1 MITSANNDASSNNA
15 AVKPTTEQAAGAVG
29 LNDLN
34 SVLQS
39 FLQAQSAT
47 NAQFQ
52 SFIKAQSANN
62 EELREWRKEQAEREA
77 KREKEQAEREAKR
90 DAELKELRKEQ
101 AERDAKREKEQAE
114 REAKRDAELKELRKE
129 QAERDAKREKEQAE
143 RDAKRDAEFK
153 ELRKEQAERDAK
165 REKEQIERDAE
176 LKGMFSMLMPQN
188 RLSPSNA
195 MRSGGVAGGLRGA
208 VSQVSIDANSL
219 NSTPQKNNVRADQ
232 FDRKWYSK
240 LSKDHSDFII
250 EADLPDALGMV
261 SKDWRKE
268 WDRVSKDAALSVSEV
283 AKKIL
288 NAYRRKPEIKRL
300 DHCNASE
307 KVYQTAFD
315 HFATAVNRF
324 ASTNSKDGIVGM
336 RWLNSHKTQLHNRG
350 VHGRFPD
357 GSFFTAKSTQDTMW
371 QDVIVAVEIKGSS
384 EAAESDVLRG
394 QIIQGLI
401 DMATDRPRRFSFALS
416 LGNKGEIRVYVCTPD
431 KLYVA
436 PLGNLPLGRGSS
448 GNMLKDRRVVAFILF
463 LYEQTAKDCGFL
475 TENPVP
481 LPGEFAL
488 DKIIGIEPLIRR
500 RLLHSSISI
509 NINSDS
515 EVLGRHR
522 ILKGPRTWLYPKCVF
537 NGDNAVFKFQWI
549 PEGDLESTVH
559 KFIEDKGIPHIP
571 ELLYAA
577 TVTDTQSNRG
587 APCRGEVMI
596 IEDAGSSVAD
606 IFGKAE
612 VSSIYGQMRIVDVFA
627 AYVHT
632 LIAAAKLDENN
643 RFVLHRDVSRGNL
656 MVAAGGQP
664 YVIDWGY
671 GRICDSST
679 CRSST
684 PKKIIVG
691 TTIYMGIRILHG
703 RTMRSIVD
711 DLESLFLVF
720 CRCLWDTY
728 GDTRSEDYEE
738 LWTKNDRR
746 KVKLLRRVWLE
757 SKESML
763 KPMKERMGIPASLK
777 LLAESMY
784 DLLFPKSASISTLAN
799 NTDDPRVAEFKASNW
814 LKAFESVAGDY
825 IAAMPYL
832 GMFKEHVIDNDND
845 NDNRRDSFI
854 SAGGVDHLLFVTPKY
869 PRDNTREE
877 YDPLE
882 TPTRSTSAKRPFT
895 GQLDSPNSKSRL
907 H

>member
-1 MITSANNDASSNNA
+1 
-15 AVKPTTEQAAGAVG
+15 
-29 LNDLN
+29 
-34 SVLQS
+34 
-39 FLQAQSAT
+39 
-47 NAQFQ
+47 
-52 SFIKAQSANN
+52 
-62 EELREWRKEQAEREA
+62 
-77 KREKEQAEREAKR
+77 
-90 DAELKELRKEQ
+90 
-101 AERDAKREKEQAE
+101 
-114 REAKRDAELKELRKE
+114 
-129 QAERDAKREKEQAE
+129 
-143 RDAKRDAEFK
+143 
-153 ELRKEQAERDAK
+153 
-165 REKEQIERDAE
+165 
-176 LKGMFSMLMPQN
+176 
-188 RLSPSNA
+188 
-195 MRSGGVAGGLRGA
+195 
-208 VSQVSIDANSL
+208 
-219 NSTPQKNNVRADQ
+219 
-232 FDRKWYSK
+232 
-240 LSKDHSDFII
+240 
-250 EADLPDALGMV
+250 
-261 SKDWRKE
+261 
-268 WDRVSKDAALSVSEV
+268 
-283 AKKIL
+283 
-288 NAYRRKPEIKRL
+288 
-300 DHCNASE
+300 
-307 KVYQTAFD
+307 
-315 HFATAVNRF
+315 
-324 ASTNSKDGIVGM
+324 
-336 RWLNSHKTQLHNRG
+336 
-350 VHGRFPD
+350 
-357 GSFFTAKSTQDTMW
+357 
-371 QDVIVAVEIKGSS
+371 
-384 EAAESDVLRG
+384 
-394 QIIQGLI
+394 
-401 DMATDRPRRFSFALS
+401 MATDRPRRFSFALS

-448 GNMLKDRRVVAFILF
+448 GNTLKDRRVVAFILF
-463 LYEQTAKDCGFL
+463 LYQQTAKDCGFL

-488 DKIIGIEPLIRR
+488 DKIIGISAVSHDPPCNP
-500 RLLHSSISI
+500 SISI

-537 NGDNAVFKFQWI
+537 DGDNAVFKFQWI

-691 TTIYMGIRILHG
+691 TTIYMGIRILNG

-728 GDTRSEDYEE
+728 GDTKSEDYEE
-738 LWTKNDRR
+738 LWTKNDSRR
-746 KVKLLRRVWLE
+746 VKVLRRVWLE

-763 KPMKERMGIPASLK
+763 TLMKERIGIPASLK

-784 DLLFPKSASISTLAN
+784 DLLFPKSASISTLAD
-799 NTDDPRVAEFKASNW
+799 NTDDPRVAEFKALNW

-832 GMFKEHVIDNDND
+832 GMFKEYVSD

-877 YDPLE
+877 SNLPE

-895 GQLDSPNSKSRL
+895 GQPDSPNSKSRL